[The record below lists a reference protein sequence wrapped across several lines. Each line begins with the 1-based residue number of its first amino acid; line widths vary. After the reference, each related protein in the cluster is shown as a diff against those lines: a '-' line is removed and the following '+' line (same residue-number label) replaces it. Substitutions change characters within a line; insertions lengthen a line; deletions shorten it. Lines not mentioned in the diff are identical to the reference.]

1 MKEVNRDEMVKK
13 KMQLKNNLDLRT
25 LGFSIEE
32 ALNTYV
38 VNE

>member
-1 MKEVNRDEMVKK
+1 MKEVNRDEMVK